1 MSATLEMCI
10 DSFISNHGLEESIK
24 DNLCELVSECFGL
37 MFKHLLDV
45 PVPVA
50 AEPVKPVS
58 KKSTVKVEKIEDI
71 SSVETQDQLRNCTS
85 ACLNEYCKE
94 NNLKV
99 GGNKVAVMERVW
111 KFLQGTC
118 SDEDKSR
125 VAKPKKVKE
134 PIVHHTCCGVNS
146 KNQPC
151 ATGANEKFGENFY
164 CWRHIE
170 FASEIEKTLR
180 TPAAI
185 TETITE
191 EEIVPVI
198 EKKYKKPAAIV
209 ETVTEEEIEKVPTKI
224 HPKKKSNKKFE
235 TELVSE

>member
-134 PIVHHTCCGVNS
+134 PIVHHMCEGTNS
-146 KNQPC
+146 KGLPC
-151 ATGANEKFGENFY
+151 ATGANESCDGYWF
-164 CWRHIE
+164 CWRCISH
-170 FASEIEKTLR
+170 SKEI
-180 TPAAI
+180 
-185 TETITE
+185 
-191 EEIVPVI
+191 I
-198 EKKYKKPAAIV
+198 EKKYNPNVEVEPEEPEIPPVIDNKVPAKVAKKKV
-209 ETVTEEEIEKVPTKI
+209 SDDEEEKPKVA
-224 HPKKKSNKKFE
+224 KKKSNKKFE